1 MIVLGDIARDNGL
14 KISLLERL
22 ERRYDEI
29 GGECY
34 LIHLDV
40 NYRCH
45 PMLTKFLS
53 DVVYKY
59 PIKSAAAESS
69 PEGWFFDAEACPCL
83 FYCCHIFEDVSEAAT
98 VAANLNAMEAEAKA
112 AISWLEK
119 LEPETKEPSEDNNEG
134 TLEDNVC
141 IVSSFRKQVFYSI
154 TV

>member
-1 MIVLGDIARDNGL
+1 MGDIARDNGL

-29 GGECY
+29 GGERY

-59 PIKSAAAESS
+59 PIKSSADHESLVKV
-69 PEGWFFDAEACPCL
+69 CPCF
-83 FYCCHIFEDVSEAAT
+83 FYYCHTISEVSEAAT
-98 VAANLNAMEAEAKA
+98 PSLSVHAMEAEAKA
-112 AISWLEK
+112 VISWLKK
-119 LEPETKEPSEDNNEG
+119 LESQTKEFEIKNE
-134 TLEDNVC
+134 TDVC
-141 IVSSFRKQVFYSI
+141 VVSSFRKQVFIYLYFF
-154 TV
+154 TM

>member
-59 PIKSAAAESS
+59 PIEPAVTDNSTKKGHFA
-69 PEGWFFDAEACPCL
+69 DVDACPCF
-83 FYCCHIFEDVSEAAT
+83 FYCCHVNSDVPSN
-98 VAANLNAMEAEAKA
+98 VDAMEVEAKA
-112 AISWLEK
+112 VISWLEY
-119 LEPETKEPSEDNNEG
+119 LESEAKNIKEEGKKSED
-134 TLEDNVC
+134 DICV
-141 IVSSFRKQVFYSI
+141 VSSFKKQVF
-154 TV
+154 